1 MSKAQVNKAI
11 IGTKLGVTQLFD
23 KDGVIVDV
31 TAIEV
36 GPCYVTQKKTEE
48 RDSYKSLQL
57 SYRETTE
64 KRVNKPRSGHFKK
77 VGVPVA
83 KILKEF
89 SFVDEV
95 YEKLN
100 EGDALTIEQFNTH
113 DYIDVTSKSK
123 GAGFAGVVK
132 KYGFAGGI
140 ATHGTHESFRGTGSI
155 GACATPSRVFKG
167 RKMPG
172 QMGNKNVTVQNLY
185 VDKIDVE
192 NRVLYIR
199 GHVPGSK
206 GSVIYIRDAV
216 KRPSEPYYT

>member
-11 IGTKLGVTQLFD
+11 IGTKLGVTQVFD
-23 KDGVIVDV
+23 EDGVIVDV

-48 RDSYKSLQL
+48 RDSYKALQV
-57 SYRETTE
+57 SYRETKE
-64 KRVNKPRSGHFKK
+64 KRTNKPRIGHFKK

-89 SFVDEV
+89 NFVDEV

-100 EGDALTIEQFNTH
+100 EGDTLTIEQFNTR
-113 DYIDVTSKSK
+113 DYIDVTAKSK

-132 KYGFAGGI
+132 KYGFAGGV

-155 GACATPSRVFKG
+155 GACATPGRVYKG

-172 QMGNKNVTVQNLY
+172 QMGNKTVTVQNLY
-185 VDKIDVE
+185 VHKIDTK
-192 NRVLYIR
+192 NNIMYIR

-206 GSVIYIRDAV
+206 GSVIYIRDAI
-216 KRPSEPYYT
+216 KKPSEPFYV